1 MRTLLFTLLLTL
13 PFLAQ
18 ADVYFKPGV
27 MYIQDKSIPGGPGGT
42 TETTVTRTFI
52 NVGILFVVAND
63 WVLGGLYDSESKN
76 TDSGTSTTDERRT
89 NMGVSGGWV
98 SSKDFGAYALA
109 NYFVSCS
116 LTESINSYA
125 GSMCYQIDLGLKA
138 SVRSTGFGAQLS
150 YRKFTYNKLNSA
162 SLDPAR
168 EETGIVPFF
177 TVFLKF

>member
-1 MRTLLFTLLLTL
+1 MRALLFSLVLTI
-13 PFLAQ
+13 PFVAQ

-27 MYIQDKSIPGGPGGT
+27 MYIQDKTIPGGPGGT
-42 TETTVTRTFI
+42 TETTVTRTFF
-52 NVGILFVVAND
+52 NASILFSVSD
-63 WVLGGLYDSESKN
+63 EWVLGGLYDSESRKTESTN
-76 TDSGTSTTDERRT
+76 STSELKRT
-89 NMGVSGGWV
+89 NMGISGGWV
-98 SSKDFGAYALA
+98 SSKDFGAYVLA

-116 LTESINSYA
+116 MTIDTDSYA
-125 GSMCYQIDLGLKA
+125 GKMCYQIDLGLKA

-150 YRKFTYNKLNSA
+150 YRNFTYDKLNSA